1 MRRVL
6 RGWATTLKIP
16 GLFLLMM
23 SFAFLRDWRLVLAS
37 MGLSAMLFA
46 LSGASPSEWFRRLRT
61 PALLLTVMT
70 LLLSFMDGRTV
81 LLSLGPLS
89 LRGEGLMRSVL
100 IWGRLLA
107 ILGTAAAL
115 FASTEGWQ
123 LADGLRR
130 CGVPRTLVDM
140 GLLTGR
146 YIHVTAAEYGQMRRA
161 MMLRGGGGRSG
172 GLLAAPVSLAGSLL
186 VRGFERAERVHRAMI
201 LRGYSG
207 RLPGRGW
214 LPRTGPADIVLLI
227 LSVSAAAVLV
237 LLELHARGT
246 L

>member
-1 MRRVL
+1 
-6 RGWATTLKIP
+6 
-16 GLFLLMM
+16 M
-23 SFAFLRDWRLVLAS
+23 SFAFVRDWRLVLAS
-37 MGLSAMLFA
+37 MGLSAFLFA
-46 LSGASPSEWFRRLRT
+46 FSGASPSGWLRRLRA
-61 PALLLTVMT
+61 PVLLMTVMT
-70 LLLSFMDGRTV
+70 LLLSFTDGRTV
-81 LLSLGPLS
+81 LLSMGPLS
-89 LRGEGLMRSVL
+89 LRCEGLLRSAL

-115 FASTEGWQ
+115 FASTDGWQ

-146 YIHVTAAEYGQMRRA
+146 YIHVTAAEYGQMRTA

-172 GLLAAPVSLAGSLL
+172 GLPAAPVSLAGSLL

-207 RLPGRGW
+207 RLPGGGW
-214 LPRTGPADIVLLI
+214 LPRTGSGDILLLV
-227 LSVSAAAVLV
+227 LSVSAAAALV
-237 LLELHARGT
+237 LLELLARGI